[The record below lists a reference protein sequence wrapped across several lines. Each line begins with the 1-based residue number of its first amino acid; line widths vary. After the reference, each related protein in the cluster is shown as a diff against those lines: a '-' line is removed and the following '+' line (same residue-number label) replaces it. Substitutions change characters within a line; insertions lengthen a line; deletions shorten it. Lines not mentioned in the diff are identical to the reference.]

1 MIIDFH
7 VHVLPPEDMPD
18 FTGTGFH
25 RNIGAPKRGSVPTT
39 IENALEAA
47 KIGDIDITVISN
59 PIHNLRDMDR
69 KQQLERCRRQNYFNA
84 AQQAKYPSIV
94 GMASTVPYGG
104 DEFLREFERAV
115 KEDGLK
121 GAWITSSLQGHY
133 PDDDEA
139 LPFFQLACDLD
150 VPVVIHP
157 PSVGFGEE
165 RMREYRLASSI
176 GRPMDNA
183 LALARLIV
191 RGIFEKFPTLKL
203 VGTHLGGGIC
213 EMIGRMDYAYRLR
226 DEAYFLG
233 PYEPL
238 LIKHPPSHYL
248 KMMYLES
255 TCYHPPAARCAID
268 TVGVDHVIFG
278 TDSPPL
284 FVLKREGVEL
294 IEKLGLNEAEKEK
307 IYFRNASQLL
317 KIQGGQ
323 K

>member
-7 VHVLPPEDMPD
+7 THVLPPEDQRT
-18 FTGTGFH
+18 FTAAKFH
-25 RNIGAPKRGSVPTT
+25 QNVRAPKDGRVPTT
-39 IENALEAA
+39 IENVLEAQ
-47 KIGDIDITVISN
+47 KIGGVDITVISN
-59 PIHNLRDMDR
+59 PLHNLRDMDR
-69 KQQLERCRRQNYFNA
+69 SQQLERVMRHNRYIA
-84 AQQAKYPSIV
+84 AQQEKYESIY
-94 GMASTVPYGG
+94 GFAATVPYGG
-104 DEFLREFERAV
+104 DPFLREFERAV

-121 GAWITSSLQGHY
+121 GAWITSSLQGNY

-139 LPFFQLACDLD
+139 LPFFQLATELD

-165 RMREYRLASSI
+165 RMRDYRLASSI
-176 GRPMDNA
+176 GRPMDGA
-183 LALARLIV
+183 LAIARLIV

-213 EMIGRMDYAYRLR
+213 EMIGRMDYAYRLQ

-233 PYEPL
+233 SYEPM

-255 TCYHPPAARCAID
+255 TCYHPPAARCALE
-268 TVGVDHVIFG
+268 TVGADHFIFG

-284 FVLKREGVEL
+284 MVLKKEGVEL
-294 IEKLGLNEAEKEK
+294 IKKLGLSPADERRV
-307 IYFRNASQLL
+307 YYDNAKKLL
-317 KIQGGQ
+317 KI
-323 K
+323 

>member
-7 VHVLPPEDMPD
+7 VHVLPPEDMPA

-25 RNIGAPKRGSVPTT
+25 RNIGAPARGRVPTT

-47 KIGDIDITVISN
+47 KIGGVDITVISN
-59 PIHNLRDMDR
+59 PIHNLRDMNR
-69 KQQLERCRRQNYFNA
+69 EQQLERCKRQNHFNA

-104 DEFLREFERAV
+104 DKFLREFERAV

-121 GAWITSSLQGHY
+121 GAWITSSLQGSY

-139 LPFFQLACDLD
+139 LPFFQLATELD

-165 RMREYRLASSI
+165 RMKVYRLASSI

-191 RGIFEKFPTLKL
+191 RGIFEKFPTLKI
-203 VGTHLGGGIC
+203 VATHLGGGIC
-213 EMIGRMDYAYRLR
+213 EMIGRMDYAYRLQE
-226 DEAYFLG
+226 EAYFLG
-233 PYEPL
+233 PYEPM

-248 KMMYLES
+248 KMVYLEA

-268 TVGVDHVIFG
+268 TVGVDHFVFG

-284 FVLKREGVEL
+284 FVLKKEGVDL
-294 IEKLGLNEAEKEK
+294 VNRLGLSDEDKDK
-307 IYFRNASQLL
+307 VYCRNAKRLL
-317 KIQGGQ
+317 KL
-323 K
+323 